1 MKCPKCKREF
11 RIGQEQIGVNEQNMP
26 MFKKFCYCDYC
37 RMKYDY
43 EATLKTQP
51 KKDSVLSIWAA
62 ILAFFTCTCFI
73 GGILGIIDLCINDKT
88 KRHLG
93 SWFALVFCAIY
104 LIIGSCTIL
113 GSIGSSADDTG
124 SSNIETSEI
133 IVTTTPSETVAD
145 TPTSE
150 EVVIEYQQVEANLLL
165 TTLEE
170 NALRAENTYQ
180 DAYLE
185 ITGELSVIDS
195 DGQYIGIKR
204 TDEEISFVNI
214 QCYIT
219 EESQL
224 DKVLEMNIGD
234 TIIVKGQVTDI
245 GEILGYMVDIHDL
258 EIITE

>member
-1 MKCPKCKREF
+1 MKCIKCKAELRVA
-11 RIGQEQIGVNEQNMP
+11 QEQVGVNEQNLP
-26 MFKKFCYCDYC
+26 ILKTFAYCDKC
-37 RMKYDY
+37 RTKYDY
-43 EATLKTQP
+43 DELLKKQP
-51 KKDSVLSIWAA
+51 KPHSALSVWALILS
-62 ILAFFTCTCFI
+62 LLGCTSLI
-73 GGILGIIDLCINDKT
+73 GGLLGIVDLCINNKS
-88 KRHLG
+88 KKHIG
-93 SWFALVFCAIY
+93 SWFAIIFCALFI
-104 LIIGSCTIL
+104 LTGGTIL
-113 GSIGSSADDTG
+113 SCGGISADDTD
-124 SSNIETSEI
+124 SNNMQTSET
-133 IVTTTPSETVAD
+133 VVATTPSETVIE
-145 TPTSE
+145 TPASE

-195 DGQYIGIKR
+195 DGQYISITR
-204 TDEEISFVNI
+204 TDSEISFINI

-219 EESQL
+219 EENQL

-234 TIIVKGQVTDI
+234 TIIVKGQVTSI